1 MARRLP
7 PVALR
12 PSRLLSPRRNIAI
25 VSIEQLCHFAV
36 TPQVRLNPP
45 VATLAAAVTIGSPRG
60 N

>member
-7 PVALR
+7 AVALK
-12 PSRLLSPRRNIAI
+12 PLSPRRNLAI
-25 VSIEQLCHFAV
+25 VSIEQLCHVAV